1 MAKIRA
7 LAKRVLKGKPGSFKN
22 PILAPT
28 YNVDEIGWC

>member
-7 LAKRVLKGKPGSFKN
+7 FAKRVLKGKLGSFKN
-22 PILAPT
+22 PLPAKT